1 MGFEFLTLHPERV
14 ARQDGRANLITDPS
28 HLIPM
33 TSVKGNKLRVG
44 SEEVGDD
51 LEARLTFVGTMRWLQ
66 AEPWTTEGSRRS
78 LKGIASNI
86 RSDEGQMVLAAS
98 RGKFTESLDV
108 R

>member
-66 AEPWTTEGSRRS
+66 VRAMDDGRVTEI
-78 LKGIASNI
+78 L
-86 RSDEGQMVLAAS
+86 EGDRVEHPQ
-98 RGKFTESLDV
+98 
-108 R
+108 